1 MATSGTYSFS
11 VSRDQII
18 RMAMLFIRRLD
29 ELEVP
34 TPQDITDCAMVLN
47 MLVKQWMGKA
57 DFAPGLKQWLR
68 NHGHLFLSSTTGQYT
83 VGPSGTGWTNSY
95 VNTTTTAAVASNGTV
110 VPVTSVT
117 GMTVGDNF
125 GVVLTSGALYW
136 TTVKTISSL
145 NVTINGNL
153 PSAAGSGAVVFDYT
167 TTAQQ
172 PVVVETAFL
181 RDINNEDT
189 PLRMMT
195 LQEYDFLPSKT
206 DTASVSDPTAIYSE
220 FQLNNSVLRIDC
232 AGAQDVT
239 KHICMTY
246 MVATQDFN
254 NPNDTPY
261 YPQEWYLPLCWG
273 LSKHIAPMYGAV
285 WTPAM
290 QDAYTESLTIA
301 RHKDQDISVLYFQ
314 PGEYG
319 Q

>member
-1 MATSGTYSFS
+1 MATSGTYNFS
-11 VSRDQII
+11 VSRDQIV

-29 ELEVP
+29 ELEGP
-34 TPQDITDCAMVLN
+34 TPQDITDCSLVLN

-95 VNTTTTAAVASNGTV
+95 VSTATTAAVAINGTV
-110 VPVTSVT
+110 VPVTST
-117 GMTVGDNF
+117 AGITVGDNF
-125 GVVLTSGALYW
+125 GVVLTNGALYW
-136 TTVKTISSL
+136 TTVKIISSL
-145 NVTINGNL
+145 NITINGSL
-153 PSAAGSGAVVFDYT
+153 PSASSSGAVVFDYT

-172 PVVVETAFL
+172 PVVIETAFL

-189 PLRMMT
+189 PLRIMT
-195 LQEYDFLPSKT
+195 LQEYDFLPSKA
-206 DTASVSDPTAIYSE
+206 DLASVSDPVSIYYE
-220 FQLNNSVLRIDC
+220 FQLINSVLRTDC

-246 MVATQDFN
+246 MTATQDFN
-254 NPNDTPY
+254 NPTDTPY

-273 LSKHIAPMYGAV
+273 LSKNIAPMYGAV
-285 WTPAM
+285 WTATM
-290 QDAYTESLTIA
+290 QTNFEESLTIA
-301 RHKDQDISVLYFQ
+301 RRKDPEKSVLYFQ
-314 PGEYG
+314 CGEDG